1 MPSCINCNLPGQVYH
16 RNTLDVEWRCGK
28 CGTEFTT
35 AQSES
40 HQAAIKAV
48 IEQKKKEEHQKYL
61 DRIEEETGLFHI
73 ASYEW
78 MKQLKELFGE
88 KTVEKEQ
95 QLNNPRFCP
104 PDFHIRM
111 TDGES
116 WRWENTRAT
125 WLDGHRFPLGDKGDK
140 YAEDF
145 LRDAADR
152 QQKERY
158 PEPKKKK
165 KRWPFG

>member
-40 HQAAIKAV
+40 HQAAIRSEIAK
-48 IEQKKKEEHQKYL
+48 QKQKEHQEYL
-61 DRIEEETGLFHI
+61 DRVKEQNRLFLI
-73 ASYEW
+73 ATNEW
-78 MKQLKELFGE
+78 DKQLKEMYGE
-88 KTVEKEQ
+88 QKVEKER

-104 PDFHIRM
+104 PDFHIRL
-111 TDGES
+111 TPGE
-116 WRWENTRAT
+116 TPFPDRAT
-125 WLDGHRFPLGDKGDK
+125 WLGGHRFPLGDKGDK
-140 YAEDF
+140 YAEHF

-152 QQKERY
+152 KQKESY
-158 PEPKKKK
+158 PEPRKKKK
-165 KRWPFG
+165 LWPFG